1 MLNETGVNWS
11 NARILFCHINPL
23 FVRSLFESEHKRRF
37 FSEIESVPTIDVY
50 TTQDNTKSKVLVQ
63 EAKQA
68 IEKSDSSPHYR

>member
-1 MLNETGVNWS
+1 ML
-11 NARILFCHINPL
+11 AFCSVTLIHFLEDLSLNLNINDA
-23 FVRSLFESEHKRRF
+23 F